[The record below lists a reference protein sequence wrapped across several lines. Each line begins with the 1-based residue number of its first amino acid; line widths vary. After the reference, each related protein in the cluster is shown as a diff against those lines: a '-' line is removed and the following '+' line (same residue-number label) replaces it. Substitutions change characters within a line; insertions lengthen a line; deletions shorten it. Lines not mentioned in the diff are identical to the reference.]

1 MVQSNIDLNGLVNVS
16 TKQLAKLA
24 GAFISDG
31 GPKRYGWADINQVGK
46 GVARGIWKRH
56 NVNQAGVME
65 WSSYPIPVA
74 TNITGNK
81 GMNGYVPITTRIRSA
96 PLDVFPLTEASV
108 NALLTMTFQNM
119 TGVQI
124 GGARTRVQSG
134 SIGSGWTTLPDDEAT
149 WTGFWLKIDH
159 PTIDAHNA
167 FVKADSIQLV
177 RIDDAIVEIGSDP
190 LTGDPVTNLEYV
202 GRVATYKQDATGNA
216 HVTLSDNVGTNIQ
229 PGTSTGGKIL
239 DTPLYLRFNED
250 STLAFKLNSKTPVQP
265 ALPKASGQLTGV
277 SLINFPFSGV

>member
-31 GPKRYGWADINQVGK
+31 GSKRYGWADINQVGK

-65 WSSYPIPVA
+65 WSSYPIPMA

-81 GMNGYVPITTRIRSA
+81 GMNGYVPITKRISSA
-96 PLDVFPLTEASV
+96 PLDVFPSTEASV

-119 TGVQI
+119 I
-124 GGARTRVQSG
+124 GPGQSG

-159 PTIDAHNA
+159 PTIDATNA

-202 GRVATYKQDATGNA
+202 GRSATYKQDAAGNA

-229 PGTSTGGKIL
+229 PGVGGAGKIL

-265 ALPKASGQLTGV
+265 ALPKASAQLTGV

>member
-1 MVQSNIDLNGLVNVS
+1 MVQSNIDLNGLVNIG

-31 GPKRYGWADINQVGK
+31 GMQRYGWADINQVGK

-56 NVNQAGVME
+56 NVNQVGALE
-65 WSSYPIPVA
+65 WSSYPISMA
-74 TNITGNK
+74 TNIQGNK
-81 GMNGYVPITTRIRSA
+81 GMNGYVPITKRIQSA
-96 PLDVFPLTEASV
+96 PLDVFPSTEASV
-108 NALLTMTFQNM
+108 NAILTMTFQNM
-119 TGVQI
+119 I
-124 GGARTRVQSG
+124 GPGQSG
-134 SIGSGWTTLPDDEAT
+134 SIGSSWTTLPDDEAT

-159 PTIDAHNA
+159 PTIDANNA

-190 LTGDPVTNLEYV
+190 LTGDPVTNLEFV
-202 GRVATYKQDATGNA
+202 GRAVTYKQDAAGNA
-216 HVTLSDNVGTNIQ
+216 HITLSDNVGTNIQ
-229 PGTSTGGKIL
+229 PGAGGVGKVL

-250 STLAFKLNSKTPVQP
+250 STLAWKLNSKTPVQP
-265 ALPKASGQLTGV
+265 VLPKASTQLGGV

>member
-31 GPKRYGWADINQVGK
+31 GNQRYGWADINQVGK

-65 WSSYPIPVA
+65 WSSYPIPMA
-74 TNITGNK
+74 TNVTGNK
-81 GMNGYVPITTRIRSA
+81 GMNGYVPITTRISSA
-96 PLDVFPLTEASV
+96 PLDVFPSTESSV
-108 NALLTMTFQNM
+108 NAFLTPMFQNM
-119 TGVQI
+119 IAPG
-124 GGARTRVQSG
+124 QSG
-134 SIGSGWTTLPDDEAT
+134 GVGSLWTTLPDDEAA

-159 PTIDAHNA
+159 PTIDANNG

-177 RIDDAIVEIGSDP
+177 RIDDAIVETGSDP
-190 LTGDPVTNLEYV
+190 LTGDWTTNLEYV
-202 GRVATYKQDATGNA
+202 GRDATYQQDASGNA
-216 HVTLSDNVGTNIQ
+216 HITLSDNVGTNIQ

-265 ALPKASGQLTGV
+265 AVPKASSQLGGV
-277 SLINFPFSGV
+277 ALINFPFSGV